1 MKKIR
6 KKNIFIDSLSTYE
19 EIIIIGSGKGVNSVD
34 SIKKPYWKRKSLK
47 NYRILSKIY
56 EKAVKNSP
64 RYNG

>member
-1 MKKIR
+1 MKR
-6 KKNIFIDSLSTYE
+6 KV
-19 EIIIIGSGKGVNSVD
+19 IIIGSGNGVTSVD

-56 EKAVKNSP
+56 QKAIKKHP